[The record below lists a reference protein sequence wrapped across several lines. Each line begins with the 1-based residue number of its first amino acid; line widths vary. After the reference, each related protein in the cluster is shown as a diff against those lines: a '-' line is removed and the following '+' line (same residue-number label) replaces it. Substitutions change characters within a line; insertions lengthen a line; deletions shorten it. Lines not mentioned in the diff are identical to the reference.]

1 LTNESQESARTAG
14 SDTAVLAVL
23 TICVMGLGG
32 AAVYLGQASIL
43 EAVSFVAGAI
53 CVWLVVKENIWNFPI
68 GIINTAGYAVIF
80 FEARLYGDAS
90 LNVLYCALG
99 IMGWCMWLFGGDK
112 NEPLRVVRAKP
123 LEMGLVLLLVVIGT
137 AILWRT
143 VHLAGGS
150 SPFWDALTT
159 SLSLGAQWLLN
170 RKRVENWI
178 LWIVA
183 DAIYVPLYIYRGLN
197 LTALLYGVFFVMAV
211 MGLRRWRAVCA
222 GGRP

>member
-1 LTNESQESARTAG
+1 LTTGNVESAR
-14 SDTAVLAVL
+14 SDTAVLAAL
-23 TICVMGLGG
+23 TACVVAVAA
-32 AAVYLGQASIL
+32 AAVTLGQASKL
-43 EAVSFVAGAI
+43 EAVSFVAGAV

-99 IMGWCMWLFGGDK
+99 IMGWYLWLRGGER
-112 NEPLRVVRAKP
+112 NEPLRVVRATP
-123 LEMGLVLLLVVIGT
+123 LERRLVVLGVVLGT
-137 AILWRT
+137 AALWRT
-143 VHLAGGS
+143 VHLAGGA

-183 DAIYVPLYIYRGLN
+183 DAIYVPLYVFRGLN
-197 LTALLYGVFFVMAV
+197 LTAVLYAVFFVMAV
-211 MGLRRWRAVCA
+211 MGLRRWRQVCEVGAV
-222 GGRP
+222 

>member
-1 LTNESQESARTAG
+1 MLAALTACVVGIGAM
-14 SDTAVLAVL
+14 AVA
-23 TICVMGLGG
+23 
-32 AAVYLGQASIL
+32 LGQASRL
-43 EAVSFVAGAI
+43 EAVSFVAGAV

-99 IMGWCMWLFGGDK
+99 IMGWYMWLFGGEQ
-112 NEPLRVVRAKP
+112 NEPLRVVRAKS
-123 LEMGLVLLLVVIGT
+123 LEMGLVVLLVALGT
-137 AILWRT
+137 AMLWKT
-143 VHLAGGS
+143 VRLAGGS

-197 LTALLYGVFFVMAV
+197 LTAVLYAVFFVMAV
-211 MGLRRWRAVCA
+211 MGLRRWRQVCEVEVL
-222 GGRP
+222 